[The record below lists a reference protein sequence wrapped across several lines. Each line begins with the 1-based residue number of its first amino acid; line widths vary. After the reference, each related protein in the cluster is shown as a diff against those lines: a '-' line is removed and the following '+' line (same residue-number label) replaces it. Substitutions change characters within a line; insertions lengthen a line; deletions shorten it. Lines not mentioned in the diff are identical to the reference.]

1 MASRRKRAGVR
12 PAAGTAARAA
22 HATVRGSGEPPDHEQ
37 RLRALARERTRVGLA
52 LTAAVFVTYFGF
64 IGAVAYARE
73 ALGALVVPGLSV
85 GILAGALVIVASWL
99 LTWVYVRWANDRYDP
114 ALRALGGR

>member
-1 MASRRKRAGVR
+1 MASRKKRA
-12 PAAGTAARAA
+12 PA
-22 HATVRGSGEPPDHEQ
+22 PDLEQ
-37 RLRALARERTRVGLA
+37 RLRTLARERTRVGLA
-52 LTAAVFVTYFGF
+52 LTAAVFVVYFGF
-64 IGAVAYARE
+64 IGAVAYARD

-114 ALRALGGR
+114 ALRALRER